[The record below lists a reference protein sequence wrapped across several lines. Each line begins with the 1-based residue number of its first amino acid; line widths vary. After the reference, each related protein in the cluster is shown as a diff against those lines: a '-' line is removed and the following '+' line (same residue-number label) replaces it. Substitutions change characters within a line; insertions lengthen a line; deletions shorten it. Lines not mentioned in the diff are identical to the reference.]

1 MNDTPF
7 VSVVM
12 PVYNAAPYLNTAA
25 ESLLRQDCG
34 DFELILVNDCSTDGS
49 GALCDE
55 LARRDGRVRVI
66 HAPRN
71 VGAGEAR
78 NLGIDAAR
86 GEYLGFMDADD
97 ELVSGILSAAV
108 AAARENDADEVVW
121 GLKEVSPTRDGGIKK
136 EKAFVPEAGVFTG
149 RDLPEAV
156 ARLEALT
163 LFGYQWNSL
172 YRLSLIRERG
182 IRFPAVILYEDYFFN
197 LDFIR
202 HAERLCT
209 LPLAGYLYYQRENSV
224 TGRFVPDYFPLS
236 ARRIATM
243 LAYLEEQGCAAEAH
257 LAMLKN
263 RLLRYVLSALARN
276 AGAEAAMT
284 KTEQKVAFRRMAD
297 DPAVRA
303 LVFAR
308 RLPTEPPYQLPELL
322 LKRNAAGAA
331 LLTGRMIALLRR

>member
-7 VSVVM
+7 VSVIM
-12 PVYNAAPYLNTAA
+12 PVYNAAPYLNAAA
-25 ESLLRQDCG
+25 ESLLRQDYG

-86 GEYLGFMDADD
+86 GEYQKALAY
-97 ELVSGILSAAV
+97 AA
-108 AAARENDADEVVW
+108 NTFDEVVW
-121 GLKEVSPTRDGGIKK
+121 GLKEVSPTRDGSIKK
-136 EKAFVPEAGVFTG
+136 EKAIVPEAGVFTG

-172 YRLSLIRERG
+172 YRLSLIRENG
-182 IRFPAVILYEDYFFN
+182 IRFPSAVLYEDYFFN

-202 HAERLCT
+202 RAGRLCA

-236 ARRIATM
+236 ARRVATM
-243 LAYLEEQGCAAEAH
+243 LAYLEENGRATQAH

-276 AGAEAAMT
+276 AGPEAAMT
-284 KTEQKVAFRRMAD
+284 REEQTAAFRRIAAD
-297 DPAVRA
+297 PTVRE
-303 LVFAR
+303 LVFTR
-308 RLPTEPPYQLPELL
+308 RLKTEPPYLLPELL
-322 LKRNAAGAA
+322 LRRNAAGAA
-331 LLTGRMIALLRR
+331 LLTGRAIALLRR

>member
-1 MNDTPF
+1 M
-7 VSVVM
+7 
-12 PVYNAAPYLNTAA
+12 
-25 ESLLRQDCG
+25 
-34 DFELILVNDCSTDGS
+34 
-49 GALCDE
+49 
-55 LARRDGRVRVI
+55 
-66 HAPRN
+66 
-71 VGAGEAR
+71 
-78 NLGIDAAR
+78 
-86 GEYLGFMDADD
+86 
-97 ELVSGILSAAV
+97 
-108 AAARENDADEVVW
+108 
-121 GLKEVSPTRDGGIKK
+121 
-136 EKAFVPEAGVFTG
+136 PEAGVFTG